1 MSFYIEIG
9 TTNDNNNKVNKS
21 VEWKSPS
28 GGVLI
33 DPKST
38 LDVIKP
44 VFIINNNPA
53 YLTCNYVKAS
63 FLNRQYFARITLDTG
78 GRMIVTCSVDVL
90 SSFDL
95 SECELTVLR
104 SEQEAAPTKIQDGK
118 LPILP
123 NEQTVQQTVSENP
136 GLTPYGTECYI
147 ITVIGGIETNESQ

>member
-9 TTNDNNNKVNKS
+9 ITNDNNNKVNKS
-21 VEWKSPS
+21 VNWQSPP

-95 SECELTVLR
+95 SECEMTVLR

-118 LPILP
+118 LPVIP
-123 NEQTVQQTVSENP
+123 NEQIIEQTVSENSA
-136 GLTPYGTECYI
+136 LTPYGTECYI
-147 ITVIGGIETNESQ
+147 ITVIGGVNTND